1 MSLEAHIYFVPA
13 SHLHHISSG
22 SWMQLGDCIV
32 HVRPCGPDSDLY
44 AVILG
49 CSKAT
54 PSSERRQALRAL
66 AREEASPTLHPMVMR
81 MLQNVELP
89 SEGPAPLLSLSQ
101 LMRQNPK
108 DWYKLYEGK
117 VKRIKNRS
125 LIRDLNAVS
134 VRAYDSKDVTVERLL
149 FAPGSRELHGSTH
162 IAQFGAFAARDLPAC
177 AICAFYSRGAISST
191 EAVESSLGLREFDF
205 EVLLSRSDLIVVT
218 CNPLT
223 NSAATQE
230 GATDRRM
237 QNSSWLSSPPSM
249 DRVSCT

>member
-108 DWYKLYEGK
+108 DWYKPWEHPHCP
-117 VKRIKNRS
+117 VWRICRQ
-125 LIRDLNAVS
+125 
-134 VRAYDSKDVTVERLL
+134 RLAGL
-149 FAPGSRELHGSTH
+149 CHL
-162 IAQFGAFAARDLPAC
+162 
-177 AICAFYSRGAISST
+177 AFYSRGAISST

>member
-22 SWMQLGDCIV
+22 TWMQLGDCIV

-149 FAPGSRELHGSTH
+149 DR
-162 IAQFGAFAARDLPAC
+162 
-177 AICAFYSRGAISST
+177 
-191 EAVESSLGLREFDF
+191 ESSMGAPTLPSLAHLPPETCRLVPSAHFTLVEQYPQQKRLRARW
-205 EVLLSRSDLIVVT
+205 VSVSLI
-218 CNPLT
+218 LK
-223 NSAATQE
+223 
-230 GATDRRM
+230 
-237 QNSSWLSSPPSM
+237 SS
-249 DRVSCT
+249 

>member
-1 MSLEAHIYFVPA
+1 MQVKVKNWQILSLTGAKDESRGTHLFRASISPA
-13 SHLHHISSG
+13 SHLL
-22 SWMQLGDCIV
+22 WNVDAV
-32 HVRPCGPDSDLY
+32 GPESTRQRRGVPHTPPDGNEN
-44 AVILG
+44 VTERG
-49 CSKAT
+49 AT
-54 PSSERRQALRAL
+54 L
-66 AREEASPTLHPMVMR
+66 
-81 MLQNVELP
+81 
-89 SEGPAPLLSLSQ
+89 APLLSLSQ

-108 DWYKLYEGK
+108 DWYKPWEHPHCP
-117 VKRIKNRS
+117 VWRICRQ
-125 LIRDLNAVS
+125 
-134 VRAYDSKDVTVERLL
+134 RLAGL
-149 FAPGSRELHGSTH
+149 CHL
-162 IAQFGAFAARDLPAC
+162 
-177 AICAFYSRGAISST
+177 AFYSRGAISST